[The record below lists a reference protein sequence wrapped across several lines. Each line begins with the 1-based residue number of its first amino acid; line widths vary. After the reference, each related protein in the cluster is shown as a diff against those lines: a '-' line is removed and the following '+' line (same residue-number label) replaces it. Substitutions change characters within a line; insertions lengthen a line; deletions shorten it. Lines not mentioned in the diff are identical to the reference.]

1 MKKIFSD
8 RRVWLV
14 MVLLILAGGIT
25 SFVWSRDDSVG
36 YTVPTDISVYGI
48 TGKETVYGFSEY
60 MELDPERIEKIE
72 VAVFDDLFEKNEEQK
87 HTLLSLTEKEKIR
100 SCMAFLDES
109 FEIVDLPVEYCAE
122 ARFTTWPPYQFTF
135 SMYDGTDQI
144 CAVSVIDEPSRI
156 IEKDGAY
163 REMLTTGDVFTQLLE
178 KYGMA
183 AYP

>member
-72 VAVFDDLFEKNEEQK
+72 DAVFDNLF
-87 HTLLSLTEKEKIR
+87 
-100 SCMAFLDES
+100 
-109 FEIVDLPVEYCAE
+109 
-122 ARFTTWPPYQFTF
+122 
-135 SMYDGTDQI
+135 
-144 CAVSVIDEPSRI
+144 
-156 IEKDGAY
+156 
-163 REMLTTGDVFTQLLE
+163 
-178 KYGMA
+178 
-183 AYP
+183 